1 MKESY
6 YKRNKES
13 ILNRLN
19 EKYKSDFE
27 FREKVKSDNKLRYK
41 KDTTYRQNTINRAKE
56 RYRNNKKSASNL
68 SAFL

>member
-6 YKRNKES
+6 YKRNKER

-19 EKYKSDFE
+19 EKYKIDFE
-27 FREKVKSDNKLRYK
+27 FREKVKRDNKLRYK
-41 KDTTYRQNTINRAKE
+41 KDFTYRQKTIDRAKE